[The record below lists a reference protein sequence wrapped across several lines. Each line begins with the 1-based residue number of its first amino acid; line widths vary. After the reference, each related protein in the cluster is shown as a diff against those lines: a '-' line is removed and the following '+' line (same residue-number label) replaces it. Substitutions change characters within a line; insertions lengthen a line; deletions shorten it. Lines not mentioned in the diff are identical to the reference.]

1 MNCRKVL
8 RRGIAVALILWLLA
22 GCGAPEGV
30 PASVPPDVDATATA
44 VPPIATAAI
53 ATLIPPAVAPTLPP
67 TVTLTTAPTATPR
80 ADGLTHEEAATLS
93 SLEQMDDYPLY
104 TMHYYGSYAERVASA
119 EEAER
124 GVNAS
129 RRVPNVMASLPTWGC
144 SLFAAQGNADD
155 MVYGRNFDWD
165 YSPAVLVFTDP
176 PDGYAS
182 VSMVDIAYFGFDG
195 AQARGLTDLPLAERQ
210 ALLDTPRM
218 PFDGMNER
226 GLVVGM
232 AAVPPGQMVPDPNK
246 ETTGSLGVIR
256 KMLDQAGNVDEA
268 VAILSSYNID
278 FEGGP
283 PVHYLIA
290 DPSGRAALVEFYQ
303 GEMVIFHNETPYHLA
318 TNFLRASAGASAEGQ
333 CRRYDKLS
341 QRLRE
346 TEGQMTAQGA
356 MDLLAAVSQ
365 EGTQWSV
372 VYGMSSGDVSV
383 TMGRGYD
390 TAHTLH
396 LSLASE

>member
-1 MNCRKVL
+1 MSGRALAQRIV
-8 RRGIAVALILWLLA
+8 GIASVLWLLA
-22 GCGAPEGV
+22 GCGT
-30 PASVPPDVDATATA
+30 PASIPPAEDTVSTPVPPTATA
-44 VPPIATAAI
+44 LSTPI
-53 ATLIPPAVAPTLPP
+53 PP
-67 TVTLTTAPTATPR
+67 TVVPTLASASTPVTVPTATPR
-80 ADGLTHEEAATLS
+80 ADGLTHEDAATLG
-93 SLEQMDDYPLY
+93 SLEQVDDYPLY
-104 TMHYYGSYAERVASA
+104 TMHYYGSYVERVASVESVGRRMSA
-119 EEAER
+119 NLPVHKES
-124 GVNAS
+124 AS
-129 RRVPNVMASLPTWGC
+129 PAAWGC
-144 SLFAAQGNADD
+144 SLFAALGDADG

-165 YSPAVLVFTDP
+165 YSPAVLLFTHP

-182 VSMVDIAYFGFDG
+182 VSMVDIAYFGFEG
-195 AQARGLTDLPLAERQ
+195 ARAHGLTDLPLVERR

-232 AAVPPGQMVPDPNK
+232 AAVSPGQMVPDPDK

-268 VAILSSYNID
+268 VDILKSHNID

-283 PVHYLIA
+283 PVHYLVA

-333 CRRYDKLS
+333 CRRYDRLS

-346 TEGQMTAQGA
+346 TEGQMTTQDA

-365 EGTQWSV
+365 EGTQWSI

-383 TMGRGYD
+383 AVERRYSTPHAFHLGR
-390 TAHTLH
+390 
-396 LSLASE
+396 

>member
-1 MNCRKVL
+1 MSGRAL
-8 RRGIAVALILWLLA
+8 ARRIVGIAAIVWLLA
-22 GCGAPEGV
+22 ACGVPTGAPV
-30 PASVPPDVDATATA
+30 AVAPDVDATPTS
-44 VPPIATAAI
+44 VPPTATAAI
-53 ATLIPPAVAPTLPP
+53 ATPIPPAVAPTLRP

-80 ADGLTHEEAATLS
+80 TDGLTHDEAATLS
-93 SLEQMDDYPLY
+93 SLEQVDDYPLY
-104 TMHYYGSYAERVASA
+104 TLHYYGSYAERVASV
-119 EEAER
+119 EGGER
-124 GVNAS
+124 GVSAS

-144 SLFAAQGNADD
+144 SLFAAQGNADE

-165 YSPAVLVFTDP
+165 YSPAVLLFTDP

-182 VSMVDIAYFGFDG
+182 ISMVDIAYFGFAG
-195 AQARGLTDLPLAERQ
+195 ARAQGLTDLPLAERR

-232 AAVPPGQMVPDPNK
+232 AAVPPGQMVPEPDK
-246 ETTGSLGVIR
+246 ETTGSLRVIR
-256 KMLDQAGNVDEA
+256 KMLDQAGDVDEA
-268 VAILSSYNID
+268 IAILSSYNID

-283 PVHYLIA
+283 PIHYLIA
-290 DPSGRAALVEFYQ
+290 DPSGRSALVEFYQ
-303 GEMVIFHNETPYHLA
+303 GEMVIFANETPYHLA
-318 TNFLRASAGASAEGQ
+318 TNFLRASASASAEGQ
-333 CRRYDKLS
+333 CRRYDRLS

-346 TEGQMTAQGA
+346 TEGQMTAQDA

-383 TMGRGYD
+383 AMERRYGTPHAFHLGR
-390 TAHTLH
+390 
-396 LSLASE
+396 